1 MGDTPT
7 PREAQLLREVGSIY
21 DKVRAL
27 RVKDAGRNGPQ
38 IEGVETESRLKWE
51 QLRSLRA
58 GPATGEPLPPENRR
72 ALYNSTYRLPMPELR
87 VLEACSFFLSDDG
100 CAGSIPTGGDASRP
114 R

>member
-27 RVKDAGRNGPQ
+27 RVKEAGRNGPQ
-38 IEGVETESRLKWE
+38 IKALETESRLKWE

-72 ALYNSTYRLPMPELR
+72 ALYN
-87 VLEACSFFLSDDG
+87 
-100 CAGSIPTGGDASRP
+100 
-114 R
+114 